1 MKPLRIFIG
10 FDSSEI
16 VAYHVLSQSILEHSS
31 APVSITPL
39 NLKNLA
45 KVFTRERNTLESTE
59 FSISRFLTPYLSN
72 YEGWSLFMD
81 CDMLMFHDVAKV
93 FALADDRYA
102 VMVAKHDYIPKND
115 IKFLGHT
122 QTKYEKKNWSSVLLF
137 NNAKCK
143 ALTPDY
149 VNTAT
154 GLQLHQFKWLGND
167 ELIGSLPL
175 KWNHLVGEYDKIEDP
190 ALAHYTIGGPYFAE
204 YSDCDYAKEWFAMR
218 DVVNSVREK
227 PKKR

>member
-1 MKPLRIFIG
+1 
-10 FDSSEI
+10 
-16 VAYHVLSQSILEHSS
+16 
-31 APVSITPL
+31 
-39 NLKNLA
+39 
-45 KVFTRERNTLESTE
+45 
-59 FSISRFLTPYLSN
+59 
-72 YEGWSLFMD
+72 
-81 CDMLMFHDVAKV
+81 V

-102 VMVAKHDYIPKND
+102 VMCAKHDYIPKND

-175 KWNHLVGEYDKIEDP
+175 KWNHLVAEYDKIEDP
-190 ALAHYTIGGPYFAE
+190 ALVHYTVGGPYFAE